1 MIILVSKD
9 FLPFAQAL
17 QERYDEPIV
26 NFWDH
31 PNWLHDLVSENDGKP
46 ISRLSIIG
54 HGDSIYGE
62 DQAFFGGNIQERVM
76 LIEDFAHLLITLL
89 KYNERLKPGFCRH
102 LHQIDI
108 IDCHIGERKFIAQIV
123 AEYMQAD
130 PYLGEHATH
139 IKLNGFVSPHHP
151 KSGSILMPSQDNN
164 QSLSFYTFDST
175 HAYQQYQTIHEKVE
189 ELKLTLHNL
198 AHMPGHTKL
207 LSNGQSRSEA
217 TTQLQK
223 QYDTLLIKE
232 QKLLK
237 QHTQKAKHITDP
249 RQYFSKHPECQI
261 TVADRSH
268 DPKKKIHVQ
277 KLFSPKHAAT
287 QPQVPHREHHKH
299 TSYLEGSMFKH
310 PHQHIIEEEVTK
322 RLHSHHTTHH
332 KKHR

>member
-31 PNWLHDLVSENDGKP
+31 PDWLHDLLSENDGKL

-54 HGDSIYGE
+54 HGDSVYGE
-62 DQAFFGGNIQERVM
+62 DQAFFGGNTKEQVM
-76 LIEDFAHLLITLL
+76 LIEEFSHLLITLL
-89 KYNERLKPGFCRH
+89 KYNERLRPGFCRH
-102 LHQIDI
+102 LNQIDI
-108 IDCHIGERKFIAQIV
+108 IDCHLGERKFIAQIV

-139 IKLNGFVSPHHP
+139 IKINGFVNPHHP
-151 KSGSILMPSQDNN
+151 KAGSILMPNKDNH
-164 QSLSFYTFDST
+164 QSLIFYTFDST
-175 HAYQQYQTIHEKVE
+175 HAYQQYQTVHEKVE

-198 AHMPGHTKL
+198 AQMPGHTTL

-217 TTQLQK
+217 SDQLQK
-223 QYDTLLIKE
+223 QYDKLLIKE

-261 TVADRSH
+261 TIANSSH
-268 DPKKKIHVQ
+268 VSKKTAHPQ
-277 KLFSPKHAAT
+277 KFFTPKHTKT
-287 QPQVPHREHHKH
+287 QPHAPHRDHHQH
-299 TSYLEGSMFKH
+299 TSYLEGNMFKH
-310 PHQHIIEEEVTK
+310 PSKHLVEEDVTK
-322 RLHSHHTTHH
+322 RLHQHHTSQH
-332 KKHR
+332 KKH